1 MRSPAHRRYRRQ
13 SQIAMNIHGTQTLN
27 ERSPGVLYRTMPWHT
42 YTNKVVA
49 VINVTGASREFQGDT
64 LANILAVI
72 RERAGHLSMK
82 KGYLA

>member
-1 MRSPAHRRYRRQ
+1 
-13 SQIAMNIHGTQTLN
+13 
-27 ERSPGVLYRTMPWHT
+27 MPWHT

-64 LANILAVI
+64 LANILAGI

>member
-1 MRSPAHRRYRRQ
+1 MSLQGDTDPERAVSRRLVPHHAVAHLHEQGCGGYKRHR
-13 SQIAMNIHGTQTLN
+13 
-27 ERSPGVLYRTMPWHT
+27 
-42 YTNKVVA
+42 
-49 VINVTGASREFQGDT
+49 ASREFQGDT